1 VSPLAKL
8 LTGKAL
14 LIFDLDGT
22 LIDTT
27 PIHARAF
34 EETFAPLNVPVD
46 YSTIAGMK
54 TEDAVEKLLAG
65 AGVASSAELV
75 DELTQE
81 KRRRALALM
90 DSAEPIEG
98 AADFV
103 SRTRSRYRV
112 ALCTSGSRR
121 ATERSLETVGLA
133 GVFDPIVTGEDVSA
147 GKPDPASYLEVLRR
161 AEVEAGQAVVFE
173 DAELGV
179 EAARRAGIAVVLVDG
194 GWSSLNAA
202 LSELGL

>member
-1 VSPLAKL
+1 MSPTAEL
-8 LTGKAL
+8 LKGKAL

-22 LIDTT
+22 LIDTS

-34 EETFAPLNVPVD
+34 QETFARLNIPVD

-65 AGVASSAELV
+65 ASVATSPDLV

-81 KRRRALALM
+81 KRRRALELM
-90 DSAEPIEG
+90 GSAKPVAG
-98 AADFV
+98 AREFV
-103 SRTRSRYRV
+103 SRVRRDYRV

-121 ATERSLETVGLA
+121 ATERSLQTLGLA
-133 GVFDPIVTGEDVSA
+133 GVFDPVVTGEDVDE

-161 AEVEAGQAVVFE
+161 ADVNAGQALVFE
-173 DAELGV
+173 DAELGA
-179 EAARRAGIAVVLVDG
+179 EAARRAGIAVVMVDR
-194 GWSSLNAA
+194 GWAQA
-202 LSELGL
+202 LGELGL

>member
-1 VSPLAKL
+1 VSPLAEL

-34 EETFAPLNVPVD
+34 EETFAPLNVAVD

-65 AGVASSAELV
+65 AGVASSPELV
-75 DELTQE
+75 DGLTQE

-103 SRTRSRYRV
+103 SRARSRYRV

-147 GKPDPASYLEVLRR
+147 GKPDPASYLEVLGR
-161 AEVEAGQAVVFE
+161 AGVEAGQALVFE
-173 DAELGV
+173 DADLGA
-179 EAARRAGIAVVLVDG
+179 EAARRAGIAVVLVDS
-194 GWSSLNAA
+194 GWGSLNEA
-202 LSELGL
+202 LSELRL